1 MPLSWKKSITCLK
14 LTFQEIPHKEFG
26 CPEGWFLRIWVSE
39 VWLWSVCVSKWC
51 PDTLLPPAKALIMT
65 NNTICSSACKILWHL
80 TRIVFDFFLLWEIL
94 AILSLPVSAE
104 LSLEPDSAVLF
115 NIFFCLGQAFQAVSI
130 VFWSAFSYIPKISL
144 HLWVSATEGNIFHVF
159 GIMRRLPYHS
169 CHWEFTSDAKHV
181 WFIASERLQWSIK
194 IFRSYLTVHTNCIH
208 FIV

>member
-26 CPEGWFLRIWVSE
+26 CPEGWFLRIWVAE

-51 PDTLLPPAKALIMT
+51 SDTLLPPAEALIMT

-104 LSLEPDSAVLF
+104 LWALGTRLCCPLQH
-115 NIFFCLGQAFQAVSI
+115 FFCLGQVFQAVSI
-130 VFWSAFSYIPKISL
+130 VFRSAFSNIPKSAFTYGWVLLKGIFFMFLVSWEGFVTTPVTESL
-144 HLWVSATEGNIFHVF
+144 PLTPSMYDLLQVKD
-159 GIMRRLPYHS
+159 Y
-169 CHWEFTSDAKHV
+169 SDP
-181 WFIASERLQWSIK
+181 
-194 IFRSYLTVHTNCIH
+194 
-208 FIV
+208 